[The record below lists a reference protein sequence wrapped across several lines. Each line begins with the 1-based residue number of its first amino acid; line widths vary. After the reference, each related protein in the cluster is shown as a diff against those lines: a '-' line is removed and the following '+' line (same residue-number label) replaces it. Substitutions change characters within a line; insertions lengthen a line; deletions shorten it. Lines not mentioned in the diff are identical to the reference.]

1 MIGSSLRIL
10 FLGIGSLI
18 LSWAAF
24 LLVPSFSQDAVVSEN
39 SWFSRA
45 FPSAQRSGLAR
56 EGNTSQIATALLQF
70 LPFGLEAVRPL
81 ESILRRRSEVA
92 AQFVPVFGVSLAAAF
107 MTALLVRERLRFG
120 TGYASPTVSFLAKR
134 MAEAAVIVFFLL
146 TFSPFPLPYWV
157 FYLALGA
164 TTLGT
169 FGYFSNLP
177 LRL

>member
-24 LLVPSFSQDAVVSEN
+24 LLVPSFALDAVVSEN

-45 FPSAQRSGLAR
+45 FPSAHRPGWVR
-56 EGNTSQIATALLQF
+56 EGNALQIPTALFQY
-70 LPFGLEAVRPL
+70 LPFGLESVRPL
-81 ESILRRRSEVA
+81 NNILRRRSESA
-92 AQFVPVFGVSLAAAF
+92 AQFLPVFGVSLAAAF

-134 MAEAAVIVFFLL
+134 MAEAAVIVFSLL

-164 TTLGT
+164 TALGT
-169 FGYFSNLP
+169 FGYVANLP

>member
-1 MIGSSLRIL
+1 MIGSSLRVL

-24 LLVPSFSQDAVVSEN
+24 LFVPSFWQDAVASEN
-39 SWFSRA
+39 TWFSRA
-45 FPSAQRSGLAR
+45 FPSAHRPGWVR
-56 EGNTSQIATALLQF
+56 EGNVSQIARAIFQF

-81 ESILRRRSEVA
+81 KTILRRRSEIA
-92 AQFVPVFGVSLAAAF
+92 AQFLPVFGVSLAAAF

-134 MAEAAVIVFFLL
+134 MAEAAVIVFSLL

-157 FYLALGA
+157 FYLVLGA

-169 FGYFSNLP
+169 FGYVSNLP